1 MKAKFILSILMFGF
15 SLYSQGQ
22 VKIKDIKKIPGNN
35 TKNLNVKVSQKFNF
49 AEALNMM
56 RPGYIHTKWVPHNSN
71 VKEMKVNTKKIGEKS
86 GPNEGDIVCNTITKK
101 LDVNS
106 ATFMNSSSDLIIGK
120 IYAGAIYPADD
131 FLKGNYNREVKK
143 DRTPI
148 RLKSNDSRFKKSIS
162 VSNPNEYTIEDGR
175 KELLAQISDRDKYK
189 SNNLESKYR
198 MFYSSNEAMT
208 GFLLSSGAGGYG
220 VKVNASVSTKDA
232 SSKVYLTID
241 AYKSVYAVDAIPE
254 GDNEYFTELPAGIKD
269 SNLIIV
275 NSVVYGTRI
284 IANLTIDCKS
294 SEDAF
299 ALASSYSG
307 YGFNAN
313 LNVEYMKKSTNK
325 EITLNYKQVGG
336 ENAVGA
342 LTTDIDNLQRKI
354 DEILNNTNYHN
365 AAPISYNIRDL
376 AGNNMGIQSTVDKYE
391 ETVCFK
397 NLPVDKIFVKIR
409 SGKDGKND
417 DDYLHI
423 KLYESDN
430 YLVAE
435 YDQPRKIEFGKSSWS
450 EMLPLNIVS
459 KNANSSHFKRGGRLN
474 IYADHKGGKDDWYI
488 DQVRLFIYLS
498 DGSILVQDAAKDGIE
513 WNNAPNTSI
522 RHITK
527 DNPRTDLHFNGN
539 LEGKP

>member
-1 MKAKFILSILMFGF
+1 MNFKFIF
-15 SLYSQGQ
+15 SLLIICLFSFGNAQKVI
-22 VKIKDIKKIPGNN
+22 VKTPPINN
-35 TKNLNVKVSQKFNF
+35 TKKMKTKIAQKFNF
-49 AEALNMM
+49 QEAMTMM
-56 RPGYIHTKWVPHNSN
+56 KPGYIQTKWVPHNSAN
-71 VKEMKVNTKKIGEKS
+71 KDMKVTPKKIGEKS
-86 GPNEGDIVCNTITKK
+86 GPNEGDIVCNTVSKK

-106 ATFMNSSSDLIIGK
+106 ASFMNSTSDLMVGK

-131 FLKGNYNREVKK
+131 FLKGNYNREIKK
-143 DRTPI
+143 NRTPI
-148 RLKSNDSRFKKSIS
+148 RLKSTDSRFKKSIS
-162 VSNPNEYTIEDGR
+162 VKNPNEYTIDDGR

-208 GFLLSSGAGGYG
+208 GFLLSAGAAGYG
-220 VKVNASVSTKDA
+220 VKVNTSVSTKDA

-241 AYKSVYAVDAIPE
+241 AYKSVYALDALSE
-254 GDNEYFTELPAGIKD
+254 GDNEYFTELPAGIKAN
-269 SNLIIV
+269 NLIMV
-275 NSVVYGTRI
+275 NTVVYGTRI

-299 ALASSYSG
+299 ALAAAYSG
-307 YGFNAN
+307 FGFGAK
-313 LNVEYMKKSTNK
+313 LNVEYMKRTTNK

-336 ENAVGA
+336 ENRVGN
-342 LTTDIDNLQRKI
+342 LTTTIDNLQYNI
-354 DEILNNTNYHN
+354 DQILNNTNYHN
-365 AAPISYNIRDL
+365 ASPISYNIRDL
-376 AGNNMGIQSTVDKYE
+376 EGNNMGIQSTVDKYD

-435 YDQPRKIEFGKSSWS
+435 YDQPRKIEFRESSWS
-450 EMLPLNIVS
+450 EMLPLKIVS
-459 KNANSSHFKRGGRLN
+459 ENATSSHFKRGGRLH

-488 DQVRLFIYLS
+488 DQVRLYIYLK
-498 DGSILVQDAAKDGIE
+498 DGSLLVQDAIKEAIE

-522 RHITK
+522 RYITK
-527 DNPRTDLHFNGN
+527 DNPKTDLHFNGN